1 MPENKVRQLTYGA
14 VTAVLF
20 TILML
25 LSNIPVLLIITIWF
39 IPLPIA
45 VYASKFGVKN
55 SIIVAVISVAITGLI
70 LGILSAFMAVFFAV
84 IGMTLTV
91 NIKNNRSKIE
101 TFLAVSTAS
110 LFMIAATIYGY
121 ILFTGVNI
129 VDKMLEMTE
138 KTVYDNYKM
147 SKKLAESLDQKPV
160 ITKEQADLMIKTTLD
175 TLPSTVILMAFIIG
189 LIIILVNFPLMKK
202 LGVPVQKFGALKD
215 LRLPK
220 ILLLVYFIIIGIKLI
235 AQPEDST
242 YLYVIY
248 VNANLILSVLFFIQ
262 GVSFIHFMIARSN
275 LPKPI
280 AWIATILALPLN
292 SFVLLLGIVDI
303 GVDLRLLL
311 GDKTK
316 K

>member
-1 MPENKVRQLTYGA
+1 MPENKARQFTYGA

-20 TILML
+20 AILML
-25 LSNIPVLLIITIWF
+25 LSNVPVLLIITTWF
-39 IPLPIA
+39 VPLPIA

-55 SIIVAVISVAITGLI
+55 SILVSLVGTAVVFLTS
-70 LGILSAFMAVFFAV
+70 GILSAFMAIFFAV

-91 NIKNNRSKIE
+91 NIKNNRSKFE

-110 LFMIAATIYGY
+110 LFMIAGTIYGY

-129 VDKMLEMTE
+129 VDKMYEMT
-138 KTVYDNYKM
+138 KKAVYDNYEL
-147 SKKLAESLDQKPV
+147 SKKMAESLDQKPV
-160 ITKEQADLMIKTTLD
+160 MTKEQADLMIKTTLD
-175 TLPSTVILMAFIIG
+175 TLPSTIIMAAFMLG
-189 LIIILVNFPLMKK
+189 LIIILVNFPIMKK

-220 ILLLVYFIIIGIKLI
+220 ILLLAYFIIIGIKLL
-235 AQPEDST
+235 AQPEDAT
-242 YLYVIY
+242 YLYAIY
-248 VNANLILSVLFFIQ
+248 INANLILSVLFFIQ
-262 GVSFIHFMIARSN
+262 GVSFIHFMIARAK
-275 LPKPI
+275 LPKPV
-280 AWIATILALPLN
+280 AWIAAILALPLN

-303 GVDLRLLL
+303 GVDLRVLL